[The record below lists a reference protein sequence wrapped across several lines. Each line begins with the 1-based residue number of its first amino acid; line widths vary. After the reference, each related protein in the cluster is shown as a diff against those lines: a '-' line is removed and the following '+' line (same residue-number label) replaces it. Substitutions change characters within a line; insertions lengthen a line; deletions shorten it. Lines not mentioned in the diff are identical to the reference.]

1 MFLFTLIPVF
11 KSWLSVCVKRTQDM
25 SWEYYSDSLS
35 DNHNIWI
42 GQVYQCWNVLSML
55 LLIGF
60 NCWSTL
66 RCGKCTTTDQG
77 NCSDAVFLTMWYST
91 KLIVTMGSFH
101 RQMVRIYIGKFLK
114 DARIVEFVKCKPF
127 NLKYHKFCK
136 IAHHEDSWP
145 NLWNNWVCC
154 DIVLF
159 LNAVP
164 NCATGKF

>member
-1 MFLFTLIPVF
+1 M
-11 KSWLSVCVKRTQDM
+11 KWTQDI

-42 GQVYQCWNVLSML
+42 RQVYQCWNVLSML
-55 LLIGF
+55 LLTGF

-77 NCSDAVFLTMWYST
+77 NCSDAVFLTMWFST

-114 DARIVEFVKCKPF
+114 DARIEIQTNQF
-127 NLKYHKFCK
+127 K
-136 IAHHEDSWP
+136 ISQILQNCTPWR
-145 NLWNNWVCC
+145 
-154 DIVLF
+154 F
-159 LNAVP
+159 LVRIY
-164 NCATGKF
+164 GKIGYVVRLSFS